1 MEGTLSVSSSTNL
14 VRILKRPL
22 DLRDC
27 CGPMPN
33 PSSGVEIERRRAGP
47 SGTDP
52 DKNADVFG
60 TKGYKK
66 TPSSRNQHLAPG

>member
-1 MEGTLSVSSSTNL
+1 
-14 VRILKRPL
+14 
-22 DLRDC
+22 
-27 CGPMPN
+27 MPN